1 MRKEE
6 RNRGSVR
13 VKLIWGTGNGENL
26 SGCTVDPWLQLNWT
40 QETGPL
46 GRGRGGGER
55 EGGRQEG
62 RIRACASEEENFNW
76 RQFVESP
83 GGWNPPGSSRLLNF
97 TRMTTLYT
105 VTPPSSPR
113 FETFHPSFT
122 FHQFFLLFSPRLLS
136 LFSLLPR
143 GAKRC
148 VFYVL
153 NIIC

>member
-46 GRGRGGGER
+46 GRGRGGER

-113 FETFHPSFT
+113 FETFHPSCTRCLPSTNFSSFFPRDFCPFSRFFLAVPRDVCFT
-122 FHQFFLLFSPRLLS
+122 F
-136 LFSLLPR
+136 
-143 GAKRC
+143 
-148 VFYVL
+148 
-153 NIIC
+153 